1 MMKLADVG
9 DELVVIFSD
18 ADDGHNENVNCH
30 RNYFRIHIDVHE
42 S

>member
-1 MMKLADVG
+1 MMMLADVG